1 MLTKYRGTTQR
12 EVCRASLGY
21 RLAALHAPQRPG
33 ARAWISAR

>member
-12 EVCRASLGY
+12 EVCRASVGY
-21 RLAALHAPQRPG
+21 RLTALLMPQRPG